1 MHIYIPTQNVQITIL
16 DSKEQEAHVSSNHID
31 VKEEDFEMIFLYH
44 YD

>member
-1 MHIYIPTQNVQITIL
+1 MHIYIPTRNIQITIF

-44 YD
+44 YN